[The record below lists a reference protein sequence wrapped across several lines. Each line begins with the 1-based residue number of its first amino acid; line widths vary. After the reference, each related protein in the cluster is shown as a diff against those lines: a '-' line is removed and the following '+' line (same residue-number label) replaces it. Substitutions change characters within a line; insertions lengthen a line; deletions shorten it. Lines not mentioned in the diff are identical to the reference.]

1 MVTVIGYT
9 STRFGTTFAFF
20 TTAKI
25 AAFAASNSWP
35 PPSQFLLYVTVNF
48 ISPSEEEEAEAV
60 VLFKEVPS
68 VRVVGCCLD
77 RCKNKNLLRAVSVLL
92 ASVKLRICLLSL
104 SLTLTLKRGDRARGS
119 FCLNNN
125 EEKSCFL
132 CPREREREREREKSE
147 KKTRER
153 HK

>member
-48 ISPSEEEEAEAV
+48 ISPSEEAEADTV

-68 VRVVGCCLD
+68 VRVVGWCLD
-77 RCKNKNLLRAVSVLL
+77 RCKNKNLLRAVSVLQL
-92 ASVKLRICLLSL
+92 ASVKLRICLFSL
-104 SLTLTLKRGDRARGS
+104 SLTLKRGVARES

-125 EEKSCFL
+125 EEKC
-132 CPREREREREREKSE
+132 
-147 KKTRER
+147 
-153 HK
+153 

>member
-48 ISPSEEEEAEAV
+48 ISPSEEEEAV
-60 VLFKEVPS
+60 VLFKEVAS
-68 VRVVGCCLD
+68 VPAGCCLD

-92 ASVKLRICLLSL
+92 ASVKLRICLFSLSL
-104 SLTLTLKRGDRARGS
+104 SLSRVGS
-119 FCLNNN
+119 
-125 EEKSCFL
+125 
-132 CPREREREREREKSE
+132 RERVFA
-147 KKTRER
+147 
-153 HK
+153 

>member
-48 ISPSEEEEAEAV
+48 ISPSSEAAEAV
-60 VLFKEVPS
+60 VLFKVH
-68 VRVVGCCLD
+68 VRVVVGCCCCLD
-77 RCKNKNLLRAVSVLL
+77 RCKNKNLPRAVVSVLL
-92 ASVKLRICLLSL
+92 ASVKLRMCLFSLSL
-104 SLTLTLKRGDRARGS
+104 SLALKRRGVQHTRRES
-119 FCLNNN
+119 AFEYIKY
-125 EEKSCFL
+125 EE
-132 CPREREREREREKSE
+132 
-147 KKTRER
+147 
-153 HK
+153 

>member
-48 ISPSEEEEAEAV
+48 ISPSSEEAAEAV
-60 VLFKEVPS
+60 VLFKVH
-68 VRVVGCCLD
+68 VRVVGCCCRLD
-77 RCKNKNLLRAVSVLL
+77 RCKNKNLPRAVVSVLL
-92 ASVKLRICLLSL
+92 ASVKLRMCLFSL
-104 SLTLTLKRGDRARGS
+104 SRSQEEGGLTRGESAFEYIKYEERNERAARA
-119 FCLNNN
+119 
-125 EEKSCFL
+125 
-132 CPREREREREREKSE
+132 CPKREKN
-147 KKTRER
+147 KKLLTTPQDT
-153 HK
+153 

>member
-48 ISPSEEEEAEAV
+48 ISPSEAEADTV

-68 VRVVGCCLD
+68 VRVVGWCLD
-77 RCKNKNLLRAVSVLL
+77 RCKNKNLLRAVSVLQL
-92 ASVKLRICLLSL
+92 ASVKLRICLFSL
-104 SLTLTLKRGDRARGS
+104 SLTLKRGVARES

-125 EEKSCFL
+125 EEKC
-132 CPREREREREREKSE
+132 
-147 KKTRER
+147 
-153 HK
+153 

>member
-48 ISPSEEEEAEAV
+48 ISPSEEEAEAV
-60 VLFKEVPS
+60 VLFKEVAS
-68 VRVVGCCLD
+68 VRVLGCCLD

-92 ASVKLRICLLSL
+92 ASVKLRICLFSL
-104 SLTLTLKRGDRARGS
+104 SHSHSKEGGS
-119 FCLNNN
+119 
-125 EEKSCFL
+125 
-132 CPREREREREREKSE
+132 REREFLLE
-147 KKTRER
+147 
-153 HK
+153 

>member
-68 VRVVGCCLD
+68 VRAVGCCLD

-92 ASVKLRICLLSL
+92 ASAKLRICLFSL
-104 SLTLTLKRGDRARGS
+104 SHSHEGGHSKRA
-119 FCLNNN
+119 L
-125 EEKSCFL
+125 E
-132 CPREREREREREKSE
+132 
-147 KKTRER
+147 
-153 HK
+153 

>member
-48 ISPSEEEEAEAV
+48 ISPSEEEADTV

-68 VRVVGCCLD
+68 VLRVVGCCLD

-92 ASVKLRICLLSL
+92 ASVKLRICLFSL
-104 SLTLTLKRGDRARGS
+104 SLTLKRGVARES
-119 FCLNNN
+119 FCLNN
-125 EEKSCFL
+125 EEK
-132 CPREREREREREKSE
+132 RERKVARK
-147 KKTRER
+147 R
-153 HK
+153 HQKQENDIK

>member
-48 ISPSEEEEAEAV
+48 ISPSEAEVV
-60 VLFKEVPS
+60 VLFKVAP
-68 VRVVGCCLD
+68 VRVGCCLD

-92 ASVKLRICLLSL
+92 ATRVKQLRICLGVLSL
-104 SLTLTLKRGDRARGS
+104 SLSRGRV
-119 FCLNNN
+119 
-125 EEKSCFL
+125 
-132 CPREREREREREKSE
+132 
-147 KKTRER
+147 TRESA
-153 HK
+153 

>member
-48 ISPSEEEEAEAV
+48 ISPSSEEAAEAV
-60 VLFKEVPS
+60 VLFKVH
-68 VRVVGCCLD
+68 VRVVGCCCCLD
-77 RCKNKNLLRAVSVLL
+77 RCKNKNLLLRAVVSVLL
-92 ASVKLRICLLSL
+92 ASAKLRMCLFSL
-104 SLTLTLKRGDRARGS
+104 SRSQEEGGLTRGESAFEYIKYEERNERAARA
-119 FCLNNN
+119 
-125 EEKSCFL
+125 
-132 CPREREREREREKSE
+132 CPKREKN
-147 KKTRER
+147 KKLLTTPQDT
-153 HK
+153 

>member
-48 ISPSEEEEAEAV
+48 ISPSSEAAEAV
-60 VLFKEVPS
+60 ALFKVH
-68 VRVVGCCLD
+68 VRVVGCCCCLD
-77 RCKNKNLLRAVSVLL
+77 RCKNKNLPRAVVSVLL
-92 ASVKLRICLLSL
+92 ASVKLRMCLFSLSL
-104 SLTLTLKRGDRARGS
+104 SLALKRRGVQHTRRES
-119 FCLNNN
+119 AFEYIKC
-125 EEKSCFL
+125 EE
-132 CPREREREREREKSE
+132 
-147 KKTRER
+147 
-153 HK
+153 

>member
-48 ISPSEEEEAEAV
+48 ISPSSEAAEAV
-60 VLFKEVPS
+60 VLFKVH
-68 VRVVGCCLD
+68 VRVVGCCCLD
-77 RCKNKNLLRAVSVLL
+77 RCKNKNLLRAVVSVLL
-92 ASVKLRICLLSL
+92 ASVQLRMCLFSLSL
-104 SLTLTLKRGDRARGS
+104 SRSQEGG
-119 FCLNNN
+119 
-125 EEKSCFL
+125 
-132 CPREREREREREKSE
+132 
-147 KKTRER
+147 
-153 HK
+153 

>member
-48 ISPSEEEEAEAV
+48 ISPSEEEAEAV
-60 VLFKEVPS
+60 VLFKEVAS
-68 VRVVGCCLD
+68 VLRVVGCCLD

-92 ASVKLRICLLSL
+92 ASVKLRICLFSLSL
-104 SLTLTLKRGDRARGS
+104 SLSL
-119 FCLNNN
+119 
-125 EEKSCFL
+125 
-132 CPREREREREREKSE
+132 
-147 KKTRER
+147 
-153 HK
+153 

>member
-48 ISPSEEEEAEAV
+48 ISPSSEAAEAV
-60 VLFKEVPS
+60 VLFKVH
-68 VRVVGCCLD
+68 VRVVGCCCCLD
-77 RCKNKNLLRAVSVLL
+77 RCKNKNLPRAVVSVLL
-92 ASVKLRICLLSL
+92 ASVKLRMCLFSLSL
-104 SLTLTLKRGDRARGS
+104 SLALKRRGVQHTR
-119 FCLNNN
+119 
-125 EEKSCFL
+125 
-132 CPREREREREREKSE
+132 RESAFEYIKYDE
-147 KKTRER
+147 
-153 HK
+153 

>member
-60 VLFKEVPS
+60 VLFKEVAS
-68 VRVVGCCLD
+68 VRVLGCCLD

-92 ASVKLRICLLSL
+92 ASVKLRICLFSLSL
-104 SLTLTLKRGDRARGS
+104 SHSKEGGS
-119 FCLNNN
+119 REREFLLVNNN
-125 EEKSCFL
+125 EEK
-132 CPREREREREREKSE
+132 RERKVEREK
-147 KKTRER
+147 R

>member
-48 ISPSEEEEAEAV
+48 ISPSEAEADTV

-68 VRVVGCCLD
+68 VRVVGWCLD
-77 RCKNKNLLRAVSVLL
+77 RCKNKNLLRAVSVLQL
-92 ASVKLRICLLSL
+92 ASVQLRICLFSL
-104 SLTLTLKRGDRARGS
+104 SLTLKRGVARES

-125 EEKSCFL
+125 EEKC
-132 CPREREREREREKSE
+132 
-147 KKTRER
+147 
-153 HK
+153 